1 MELRELKFCPFKK
14 FLPNALRL
22 ESDDK
27 ARENFN
33 FERNIFKRNTVMVKD
48 DNLDEDE
55 LDRKLKNYRKFDEVK
70 NEDKLDNINDNYVNS
85 IDKRPKT
92 PTDKLLL
99 KENNIINS
107 NEGYKIIKSN
117 TQNELDNIK
126 NNIDKDANLK
136 VNIFNQTA
144 TSENYYID
152 FPKFCEI
159 LRVFNDK
166 YPIDLK
172 IRCKKEFFLFS
183 LFQIVRCEW

>member
-1 MELRELKFCPFKK
+1 MELSEFKYCPFKK

-33 FERNIFKRNTVMVKD
+33 IERNIFKRNTVMVKD

-55 LDRKLKNYRKFDEVK
+55 FDKKLKNFRKLDEVN

-92 PTDKLLL
+92 PKNLTDKLLL
-99 KENNIINS
+99 RENIINS
-107 NEGYKIIKSN
+107 NEGYRIKSN
-117 TQNELDNIK
+117 TQNELDNLK
-126 NNIDKDANLK
+126 NNLNKDANLK
-136 VNIFNQTA
+136 VNAFNQTA

-159 LRVFNDK
+159 LRIFNEK

-172 IRCKKEFFLFS
+172 IRCKKEIF
-183 LFQIVRCEW
+183 